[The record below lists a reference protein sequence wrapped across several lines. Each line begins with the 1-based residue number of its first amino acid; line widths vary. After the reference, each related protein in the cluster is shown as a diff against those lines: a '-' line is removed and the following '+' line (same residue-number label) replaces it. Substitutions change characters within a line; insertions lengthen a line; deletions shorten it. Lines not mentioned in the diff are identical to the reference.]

1 MNIQKIWEQIKNIY
15 EYYVISVGLLS
26 ILAAFVFIIYHSLCA
41 LISIPY
47 NDLKLLGVIMIGG
60 PIVAVLRVLQDP
72 IFMMIIVVTILL
84 HKNYSISPRREYIED
99 EYY

>member
-1 MNIQKIWEQIKNIY
+1 MTISEIWNRIKKIY

-26 ILAAFVFIIYHSLCA
+26 ILGSLVFIIYHSLRA

-47 NDLKLLGVIMIGG
+47 DDLKLLGVIIIGG